1 VEGRCARAA
10 ATFWVFLTLG
20 ATDFLCVAT
29 GVFFAAALRVGT
41 AFRAMTFL
49 GTRRF
54 AATFFLTATFLVDL
68 LREGSFDFTLLRDD
82 AFCATALLAFGRDFA
97 AVVDRLF
104 AADLGD
110 ERRATARDVERL
122 RPLVTA
128 LISA

>member
-1 VEGRCARAA
+1 
-10 ATFWVFLTLG
+10 LTLG

-54 AATFFLTATFLVDL
+54 AAAFFLTAIFLVAL
-68 LREGSFDFTLLRDD
+68 LREGSFVYTVLRDE
-82 AFCATALLAFGRDFA
+82 AFCATALLAFGREFT
-97 AVVDRLF
+97 AVVDLLL
-104 AADLGD
+104 AADFGD